1 MAWHVNVRVV
11 AVVCL
16 ILDVGDRDRNATL
29 ALFGCLINIF
39 ERCCFTA
46 RGLCQDL
53 GDSSSQCGLTMVD
66 MAHGSHI
73 HVRLSPL
80 KLLFGHD
87 FSPVSSF
94 F

>member
-1 MAWHVNVRVV
+1 MRVV

-16 ILDVGDRDRNATL
+16 VLNMGDRDRDTTL
-29 ALFGCLINIF
+29 ALLRCLINIF

-46 RGLCQDL
+46 RGLSQDL
-53 GDSSSQCGLTMVD
+53 GDSSSQCGLAMVD

-87 FSPVSSF
+87 FSPVFSF